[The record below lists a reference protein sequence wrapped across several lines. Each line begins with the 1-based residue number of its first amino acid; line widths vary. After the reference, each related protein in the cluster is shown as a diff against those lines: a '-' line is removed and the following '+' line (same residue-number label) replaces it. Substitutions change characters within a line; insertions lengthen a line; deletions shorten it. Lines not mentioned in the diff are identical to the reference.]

1 MVTKEFSSAPKAENN
16 PMEKFETIL
25 QAGNK
30 CLNNVAQSNQSV
42 KRTVEDATRKFFASH
57 DHLKKEVKDEFLR
70 FTGVL
75 VVELEASRK
84 KDGVPVDESVAAHF
98 FPTIPLLPTPEI
110 ITLPFLQLSINL
122 TIFVNVSFILFLR
135 KFSASISNLITSLAI
150 FFILFICI

>member
-1 MVTKEFSSAPKAENN
+1 MSRVLSPKIIPVKPPVIKVETN

-25 QAGNK
+25 QAGNR

-42 KRTVEDATRKFFASH
+42 KRTVDDAARKFFASH

-84 KDGVPVDESVAAHF
+84 KDEERDQK
-98 FPTIPLLPTPEI
+98 I
-110 ITLPFLQLSINL
+110 Q
-122 TIFVNVSFILFLR
+122 
-135 KFSASISNLITSLAI
+135 AI
-150 FFILFICI
+150 FEMTERIHDLVLARLSYPVPREGDYLEAIDD

>member
-1 MVTKEFSSAPKAENN
+1 MVTKEYSSAPKAENN

-42 KRTVEDATRKFFASH
+42 KRTVEDAARKFFASH
-57 DHLKKEVKDEFLR
+57 DHLTKEVKDEFLR

-84 KDGVPVDESVAAHF
+84 KDEARDQK
-98 FPTIPLLPTPEI
+98 I
-110 ITLPFLQLSINL
+110 Q
-122 TIFVNVSFILFLR
+122 
-135 KFSASISNLITSLAI
+135 AI
-150 FFILFICI
+150 FEMTERIYDIVMARFNYRKPKEGEYLVEIDD

>member
-1 MVTKEFSSAPKAENN
+1 MVTKEYSSAPKAEYN

-84 KDGVPVDESVAAHF
+84 KDEERDQRV
-98 FPTIPLLPTPEI
+98 
-110 ITLPFLQLSINL
+110 Q
-122 TIFVNVSFILFLR
+122 
-135 KFSASISNLITSLAI
+135 AI
-150 FFILFICI
+150 FEMTERIYDIVMARFNYQKPKEGEYLVEIDD